1 MKKIEKNIQNA
12 SKKLDKLSNE
22 KHYKSDALKTLASSL
37 DAKLNAVKNDLK
49 IFYELLENLE
59 TRKKK
64 LNEQKSEIKSLM
76 NELKKLSVT
85 ASKELIKGEKE
96 EKKRLKT
103 VEKNDNKTIIVK
115 NKKDVQSEIKT
126 IPKKNN

>member
-126 IPKKNN
+126 IPKKKN